1 MTENSISPIIL
12 FDGVCNLC
20 CWWVG
25 TIIKQ
30 DRVQRFRFASMQ
42 SAAGRTLLEEL
53 GLPASGPDYVV
64 LVEGGRSFTKS
75 EAVIRIAWRLS
86 AFWRCWARVARLVPR
101 RLRDFKYDFIARHR
115 HRLFG
120 TRASCVVPSPE
131 LADRFL

>member
-1 MTENSISPIIL
+1 MTDTHTSPIIL

-25 TIIKQ
+25 TIIKG
-30 DRVQRFRFASMQ
+30 DRAKRFRFASMQ

-53 GLPASGPDYVV
+53 GLPASGPGYVV
-64 LVEGGRSFTKS
+64 LVEGGRCFTKS
-75 EAVIRIAWRLS
+75 EAVIRIAGRLS
-86 AFWRCWARVARLVPR
+86 PFWRCWARVAQLVPR

-120 TRASCVVPSPE
+120 TRPSCVAPAPE
-131 LADRFL
+131 VAGRFL